1 MRIGIPVLQA
11 GRHAAIVLLLA
22 LASMPAVAQEVSEKD
37 YFGDLPVVLSVSR
50 LAQPLDE
57 VPGSVTVIDRDTI
70 RRSGARDLAEVLRL
84 VPGFLVT
91 YRNGANP
98 QAVYHSGMDT
108 YGARMQMYVDG
119 RSVYSSFLFGDTKVG
134 MRGIVLEDIERI
146 EVLRGSNSASY
157 GANAFLGVVN
167 VITRNAADS
176 HGGMASVR
184 SGDDGIDDKVFRYG
198 WGDSSASFRLTAARK
213 SDRGLKNLYDDR
225 HDSSFMLRADLVPSL
240 NDEVMIQLGASELSS
255 GDGEG
260 LPGNPNRTTGQGSV
274 FLLGHW
280 HRSISPSE
288 KIEVRASYE
297 REFLVDSAIVNG
309 TLAGSAVSAM
319 NRNDGSVARAE
330 VGVTHSFSVNDALRL
345 AWGGEWRH
353 ESLLAPGLY
362 STRNDISLHL
372 WRAFGTVEWRPHPQ
386 WLLQASGMEEGHSY
400 TGTAFSPR
408 FAVNY
413 HLTQNHTL
421 RAGVTKSQRAPNFYE
436 LRADSRWLNLTPG
449 TKLAGVIPVP
459 VGTQVPVVGWP
470 YLSSGTV
477 RPETLI
483 SNEIG
488 YLGHVRPWNLKV
500 DVRAFVERM
509 NDRIQSEARLVPN
522 TIPLYAAIPALRNYS
537 SLDFVNR
544 PGPHLHGFEYQ
555 FDWQPRQGTR
565 LMLSESHIRSK
576 IGSRPDEA
584 REAPF
589 RATTIAWMQS
599 LPASF
604 EFSAI
609 SSATTPFKWAGGGTV
624 INTPRRLD
632 LRLGRPFA
640 IGATR
645 GEISVTAQAINGG
658 SDVFKL
664 NQRFDRRAFATLRLD
679 F

>member
-1 MRIGIPVLQA
+1 MRVVIPVWHFGL
-11 GRHAAIVLLLA
+11 RRRAAILLA
-22 LASMPAVAQEVSEKD
+22 LAGIPAAAQEVSEKD

-84 VPGFLVT
+84 VPGFLLT
-91 YRNGANP
+91 YRTGANP

-119 RSVYSSFLFGDTKVG
+119 RSVYSSFLLGDTKVG
-134 MRGIVLEDIERI
+134 MRGVVLEDIERI

-167 VITRNAADS
+167 VITRNAADT
-176 HGGMASVR
+176 HGGMVSVR
-184 SGDDGIDDKVFRYG
+184 SGNAGIDDNVFRYG
-198 WGDSSASFRLTAARK
+198 WGDSRASFRLTAARK
-213 SDRGLKNLYDDR
+213 SDRGLNNVYDDR
-225 HDSSFMLRADLVPSL
+225 HDSSFLLRADLVPSSS
-240 NDEVMIQLGASELSS
+240 DDIMIQLGASELSS

-260 LPGNPNRTTGQGSV
+260 LPGNPTRTTGQGSV
-274 FLLGHW
+274 FLLGQW
-280 HRSISPSE
+280 RRSIAPDE
-288 KIEVRASYE
+288 KLEVRASYE
-297 REFLVDSAIVNG
+297 REFLTDSALVRG
-309 TLAGSAVSAM
+309 TLVGSAVSAM

-330 VGVTHSFSVNDALRL
+330 VGVTHSFSLNDALRL
-345 AWGGEWRH
+345 AWGGELKH

-362 STRNDISLHL
+362 STSDAISLHL

-413 HLTQNHTL
+413 HLTPDHTL

-436 LRADSRWLNLTPG
+436 LRADTRWLNLTPG
-449 TKLAGVIPVP
+449 TLLAGVIPVP

-477 RPETLI
+477 KPETLI

-488 YLGHVRPWNLKV
+488 YLGYIRPWNLKV

-509 NDRIQSEARLVPN
+509 NDRIQAEARLVPN
-522 TIPLYAAIPALRNYS
+522 TIPLYAAQPALRNYS
-537 SLDFVNR
+537 SQDFVNR

-565 LMLSESHIRSK
+565 LMLSESHIRSE
-576 IGSRPDEA
+576 IGFLGAEA
-584 REAPF
+584 QEAPH

-609 SSATTPFKWAGGGTV
+609 SSATTPFKWAGGGDV

-632 LRLGRPFA
+632 LRLGRPFVV
-640 IGATR
+640 GTTR
-645 GEISVTAQAINGG
+645 GELSVTAQAINGG
-658 SDVFKL
+658 SQVFKL